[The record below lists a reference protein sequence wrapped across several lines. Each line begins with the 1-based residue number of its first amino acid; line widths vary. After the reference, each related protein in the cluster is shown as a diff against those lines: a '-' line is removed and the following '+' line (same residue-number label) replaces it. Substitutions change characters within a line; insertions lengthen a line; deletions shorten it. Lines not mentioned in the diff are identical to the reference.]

1 MADVALDQGMPPQP
15 STGKGVRPEPVP
27 AGNNSALK
35 YITLALPVG
44 YTAIFFALP
53 LIFLI
58 ALGFFKIERFQ
69 VVPAFSFEN
78 YVDVAHHIFGGSR
91 YGLAIAQSLYVSAT
105 TAIVAVL
112 LCYPMV
118 LAIVYAVPD
127 RLQRLVLLLAVAP
140 FWTSYILRVFAWQT
154 LLARRGII
162 NSASES
168 LGLGFSQ
175 SILNTQI
182 ATRVGLIHYLA
193 PILII
198 ILYVSVSNID
208 RSLIGAARNLGATR
222 WQVFRKVILP
232 LSRVGIVLAL
242 CFATIISFGDVLS
255 GTLLGGGA
263 GASLLGKYPLFSS
276 MIMSDYASSTN
287 LPRTSVLAVILVLIM
302 VVILVVGLKATD
314 KAQKSIS

>member
-1 MADVALDQGMPPQP
+1 MTEIVLDQGAPPQP
-15 STGKGVRPEPVP
+15 AKKSRSEPLP
-27 AGNNSALK
+27 AGNNSKLK

-44 YTAIFFALP
+44 YTALFFALP
-53 LIFLI
+53 LVFLI
-58 ALGFFKIERFQ
+58 ALGFFKVERFQ
-69 VVPAFSFEN
+69 VVAAFSFQN
-78 YVDVAHHIFGGSR
+78 YADVAHHIFSGSR
-91 YGLAIAQSLYVSAT
+91 YGLAIAQSLYVAAT
-105 TAIVAVL
+105 TAILAVL

-118 LAIVYAVPD
+118 LAIVYAVPE
-127 RLQRLVLLLAVAP
+127 RWQRLVLLLSIAP

-168 LGLGFSQ
+168 LGLGLSQ
-175 SILNTQI
+175 SLLNTQM

-193 PILII
+193 PILIV

-208 RSLIGAARNLGATR
+208 RTLLGAARNLGATR
-222 WQVFRKVILP
+222 WEVFRRVILP
-232 LSRVGIVLAL
+232 LSKVGIVLSL
-242 CFATIISFGDVLS
+242 CFAMIISFGDVLS

-287 LPRTSVLAVILVLIM
+287 LPRTSVLAVILVVIM
-302 VVILVVGLKATD
+302 VIILVAGLLATD
-314 KAQKSIS
+314 RAQKSIS